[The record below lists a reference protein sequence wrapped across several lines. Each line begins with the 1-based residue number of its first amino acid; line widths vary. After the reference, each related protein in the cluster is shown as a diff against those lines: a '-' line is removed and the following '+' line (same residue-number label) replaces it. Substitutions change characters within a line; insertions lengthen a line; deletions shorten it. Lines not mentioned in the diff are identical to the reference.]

1 MRNSIF
7 ANGRLLLQSGRV
19 IKFIGKVFERLR
31 KSPKRIV
38 FPEGTEPRVQRAAV
52 RYAKLGLGA
61 PVLLGA
67 RADIEAVAQREGLN
81 LESVGIIDPA
91 EADDLPLFCERLESL
106 KRYRDL
112 GSSGA
117 RDLIVNPNYFGA
129 MMVQYG
135 HADGIVTGAVEEA
148 ASTLRPLLQMIS
160 PMPHLKSVSSC
171 MALDLSNKRY
181 GERGVMF
188 FADCAVIPDPTVDQ
202 LADIAVETGI
212 VFRVLTG
219 MKPRIAMLSF
229 TTFGSGRLPGPAKVA
244 AATALARQRASQ
256 RGVEMEIDGE
266 MQADTALLP
275 ELGAKKAPQSLVAGR
290 ANILIFP
297 DLASSNIAVK
307 LVQYLSGAETYGQLL
322 LGLSRPSA
330 DLSRGATED
339 NILGVAAILGVL
351 AMEGRKVAQ

>member
-1 MRNSIF
+1 M
-7 ANGRLLLQSGRV
+7 QSEGV
-19 IKFIGKVFERLR
+19 IKFIGNIYERLR

-38 FPEGTEPRVQRAAV
+38 FPEGTEPRVQRAAA
-52 RYAKLGLGA
+52 RYVKLGLGT
-61 PVLLGA
+61 PVLLGE
-67 RADIEAVAQREGLN
+67 REEIEAVAKREGVSLDH
-81 LESVGIIDPA
+81 VGVIDPA
-91 EADDLPLFCERLESL
+91 HAEDLALFCDRLETL

-112 GSSGA
+112 GPLMA
-117 RDLIVNPNYFGA
+117 KKLMIKPNYFGA

-135 HADGIVTGAVEEA
+135 HADGIVTGAGEEA
-148 ASTLRPLLQMIS
+148 ASTLRPLLQLIS
-160 PMPHLKSVSSC
+160 PQPHLKSVSSC
-171 MALDLSNKRY
+171 TALDLSNKRY

-212 VFRVLTG
+212 LYRTLTG

-229 TTFGSGRLPGPAKVA
+229 TTFSNGGLPGPAKVA

-256 RGVEMEIDGE
+256 RGIEMEIDGE

-290 ANILIFP
+290 ANVMIFP

-322 LGLSRPSA
+322 LGLARPSA

-351 AMEGRKVAQ
+351 AMESRKVVS

>member
-1 MRNSIF
+1 M
-7 ANGRLLLQSGRV
+7 
-19 IKFIGKVFERLR
+19 KFIASVFEKLR
-31 KSPKRIV
+31 KSPKRVV
-38 FPEGTEPRVQRAAV
+38 FPEGTEPRVQRAAARFV
-52 RYAKLGLGA
+52 KLGLGT
-61 PVLLGA
+61 PVLLGSRPA
-67 RADIEAVAQREGLN
+67 IEAVAAAEHIN
-81 LESVGIIDPA
+81 LDHMGVIDPA
-91 EADDLPLFCERLESL
+91 HADDLPLFCERLEKL

-112 GSSGA
+112 GKAAAESIMA
-117 RDLIVNPNYFGA
+117 KPNYFGA

-135 HADGIVTGAVEEA
+135 QADAIVTGADEEA
-148 ASTLRPLLQMIS
+148 SSTLRPLLQLIS
-160 PMPHLKSVSSC
+160 PLPHLKSVSSC

-188 FADCAVIPDPTVDQ
+188 FADCAVIPDPSVDQ

-212 VFRVLTG
+212 TCRTLTG

-229 TTFGSGRLPGPAKVA
+229 TTHSSGRLPGPAKVA

-256 RGVEMEIDGE
+256 RGIEMEIDGE

-290 ANILIFP
+290 ANVLIFP

-307 LVQYLSGAETYGQLL
+307 LVQYLAGAETYGQLL
-322 LGLSRPSA
+322 LGLARPCA

-339 NILGVAAILGVL
+339 DILGVAAIVGLEAVESRKIPVL
-351 AMEGRKVAQ
+351 